1 MKENKILVTLL
12 QLNFQFVP
20 TRRRKKEE
28 PIALKTKNEI
38 QLDVLLIVL
47 RLTCYFR
54 KMTFIQIFG
63 TKFQLWCRDMFRP
76 PNTYILVFIYI

>member
-1 MKENKILVTLL
+1 MKEKKILVTLL

-28 PIALKTKNEI
+28 PVALKTKNEI

-47 RLTCYFR
+47 KLAGYFR
-54 KMTFIQIFG
+54 KMTFIQIKSLVPNFSFG
-63 TKFQLWCRDMFRP
+63 VGTCSGLP
-76 PNTYILVFIYI
+76 IPTE